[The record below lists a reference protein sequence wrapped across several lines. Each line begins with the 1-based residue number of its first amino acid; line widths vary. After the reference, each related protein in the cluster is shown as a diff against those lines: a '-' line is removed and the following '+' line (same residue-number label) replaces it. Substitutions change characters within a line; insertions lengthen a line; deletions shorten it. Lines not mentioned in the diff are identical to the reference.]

1 MDDLVKLLRAVMVV
15 LMAASLGTHRTWMVQ
30 LVMVVV
36 QVLVD

>member
-1 MDDLVKLLRAVMVV
+1 MHGPVKMLLVVMVV

-36 QVLVD
+36 QALVD